1 MDIQDKYM
9 AVFFNTLSVA
19 TASAINIKD
28 KGFQQLL
35 LNFVMNY
42 YVEKYEILNKVF
54 GIKYSKEKGYSY
66 RMNYDEIIKYA
77 RMYEFDPQKYC
88 KIYDE
93 IGQNDL
99 DEITKLVE
107 TFCMYVD
114 EVNDMKKKNRIR
126 H

>member
-1 MDIQDKYM
+1 MNIQDKYM

-35 LNFVMNY
+35 FNFVMNY

-88 KIYDE
+88 IIYDE

-107 TFCMYVD
+107 TFCMYLD

>member
-1 MDIQDKYM
+1 MNMQDKYM

-35 LNFVMNY
+35 LDFVMNY
-42 YVEKYEILNKVF
+42 YMEKYEILNKVF

-66 RMNYDEIIKYA
+66 RMNYDKIIKYA
-77 RMYEFDPQKYC
+77 KMYEMDPQKYC

-93 IGQNDL
+93 VGQNDL

-107 TFCMYVD
+107 SFCMYVD